1 MRAKPRQLLK
11 KLKEDIKNPELTNM
25 SIGVVTFNISQ
36 QTLIQDMLQEE
47 FSKDFAFDKWAS
59 EGEESLF
66 VKNLENVQGDER
78 DVILFSVS
86 FGPDEDGKLLLN
98 FGPLNKQGGWKR
110 LNVAVSR
117 ARYEMIVF
125 STMTSDMIDLKRTKS
140 KGVESLKNFL
150 EYAEKG
156 KLHIPDISSFEK
168 ERHGILDCICSELE
182 KAGYKYQID
191 VGHSKFK
198 VDIAVLNPFN
208 EDEYLLGIL
217 LDGDTYRQSVNTKD

>member
-1 MRAKPRQLLK
+1 
-11 KLKEDIKNPELTNM
+11 M

-182 KAGYKYQID
+182 KQDINIRLMLDTLNLRLILQFLIHLMKMNICWEYCLMEIHID
-191 VGHSKFK
+191 NQ
-198 VDIAVLNPFN
+198 L
-208 EDEYLLGIL
+208 IL
-217 LDGDTYRQSVNTKD
+217 RIERYPR